1 MRNAGLEEAQ
11 GGIKIAGRNI
21 NNLRYADDIILM
33 ADSEEQLWSDSR
45 TLEFEST
52 FKKYSQFGEKYS
64 GLVDR
69 RFILYNNTLN
79 KHASVDHIIV
89 QFFSQI
95 KRISTVVL

>member
-1 MRNAGLEEAQ
+1 M
-11 GGIKIAGRNI
+11 
-21 NNLRYADDIILM
+21 NLPVKNELVK
-33 ADSEEQLWSDSR
+33 EEQLWSDSR